1 MRRSAAAG
9 FRWWVR
15 QLASRPGFWPV
26 LLALALPVAVLVSAS
41 RGAVDIPARELG
53 TVLLDAGHPLHAA
66 LVRVRLP
73 RVVAA
78 LEVGAALAV
87 AGALMQTTVRNPLA
101 DAGLLGVSAGA
112 GLAAVLVLA
121 LAPAAA
127 LWLPVAAFGG
137 AAVAMAVLLALA
149 ALAGPRAGSLSLLL
163 AGVALQAILF
173 AGIAVVSFL
182 YAERVPAFV
191 SFTVGSLAQTGWA
204 EVLAVAPALAVG
216 LVVAGLLSRRLDLLL
231 YDDQSAA
238 SLGLSVSGLR
248 LGVAALAA
256 LLTGAAVALAGLV
269 SFVGLLVPNGVRVL
283 MGASHRRLLGVS
295 ALAGALL
302 TVVADLFA
310 RTLVA
315 PLELPVGA
323 LLAFVGGPYFL
334 FRLFRRV
341 AL

>member
-1 MRRSAAAG
+1 MSRPLAAG
-9 FRWWVR
+9 LRWWGR
-15 QLASRPGFWPV
+15 QRLNRPGFWPW
-26 LLALALPVAVLVSAS
+26 LLALALPLAVLLAVS
-41 RGAVDIPARELG
+41 RGAVDIP
-53 TVLLDAGHPLHAA
+53 LDQLPAVFADTDHPLHAA

-112 GLAAVLVLA
+112 GLASVVLLA

-127 LWLPVAAFGG
+127 VWLPAVAFGG
-137 AAVAMAVLLALA
+137 AAAAMAVLLVLA
-149 ALAGPRAGSLSLLL
+149 GLAGPRAGALSLLL

-191 SFTVGSLAQTGWA
+191 SFTVGSLAQSGWA
-204 EVLAVAPALAVG
+204 EVVAVLPALAIG
-216 LVVAGLLSRRLDLLL
+216 LGVAVLLARRLDLLL
-231 YDDQSAA
+231 FDEQSAA
-238 SLGLSVSGLR
+238 SLGLGVGRLR
-248 LGVAALAA
+248 LGVSALAA
-256 LLTGAAVALAGLV
+256 LLTGTAVALAGLV
-269 SFVGLLVPNGVRVL
+269 SFVGLLVPNGVRLLV
-283 MGASHRRLLGVS
+283 GPSHRRLLVVS

-302 TVVADLFA
+302 TLLADLLA

-334 FRLFRRV
+334 FLLFRRV